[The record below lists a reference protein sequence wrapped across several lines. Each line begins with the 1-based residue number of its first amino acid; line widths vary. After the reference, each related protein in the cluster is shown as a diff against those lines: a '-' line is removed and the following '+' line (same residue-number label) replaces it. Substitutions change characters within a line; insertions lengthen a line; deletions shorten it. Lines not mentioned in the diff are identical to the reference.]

1 MTSSSSPA
9 MMRMMMTPKFH
20 KPFSPII
27 METEAPKRFI
37 DTINKT
43 ADKVLSSET
52 ASVEWDWSHKLVG
65 KVHKEVLIPIKG
77 KDDKEFLLNVMKS
90 GCLDYLKEAIKVGNH
105 HTWNKIA
112 GDATPTLN
120 NIHLTHSWVVSQY
133 AGEYNPW
140 HHHTGDFSAVIYL
153 KMPPNMHKEIE
164 EDYEDHYPANGLIEF
179 MFGENQGFRSDNLK
193 FKPVVGKMLVFPSW
207 LKHFVYPFKSEGERR
222 SMSFNAHMF
231 VPE

>member
-1 MTSSSSPA
+1 
-9 MMRMMMTPKFH
+9 MMTPKFH
-20 KPFSPII
+20 RPFSPTI
-27 METEAPKRFI
+27 MESTVPDKFVEI
-37 DTINKT
+37 VNDT

-65 KVHKEVLIPIKG
+65 KVHKEIQIPVRN
-77 KDDKEFLLNVMKS
+77 KEHRELLFTTMRGACV
-90 GCLDYLKEAIKVGNH
+90 DYLKESIKNNTAYG
-105 HTWNKIA
+105 WKKIA
-112 GDATPTLN
+112 SDTVPTVD
-120 NIHLTHSWVVSQY
+120 NIHMAHSWVVSQY

-140 HHHTGDFSAVIYL
+140 HHHSGDFSAVIYL
-153 KMPPNMHKEIE
+153 KLPLNMHKEIE
-164 EDYEDHYPANGLIEF
+164 EDFEDHYPANGLIEF

-193 FKPVVGKMLVFPSW
+193 FKPEVGKLLMFPSW

>member
-1 MTSSSSPA
+1 
-9 MMRMMMTPKFH
+9 MMTPKFH
-20 KPFSPII
+20 RPFSPTI
-27 METEAPKRFI
+27 MESTVPDKFVEI
-37 DTINKT
+37 VNDT

-65 KVHKEVLIPIKG
+65 KVHKEIQIPVSN
-77 KDDKEFLLNVMKS
+77 KEHRELLFTTMRGACV
-90 GCLDYLKEAIKVGNH
+90 DYLKESIKNNTAYG
-105 HTWNKIA
+105 WKKIA
-112 GDATPTLN
+112 SDTVPTVD
-120 NIHLTHSWVVSQY
+120 NIHMAHSWVLSQY

-140 HHHTGDFSAVIYL
+140 HHHSGDFSAVIYL
-153 KMPPNMHKEIE
+153 KLPLNMHKEIE
-164 EDYEDHYPANGLIEF
+164 EDFEDHYPANGLIEF

-193 FKPVVGKMLVFPSW
+193 FKPEVGKLLMFPSW

>member
-1 MTSSSSPA
+1 ML
-9 MMRMMMTPKFH
+9 MMTPKFH
-20 KPFSPII
+20 RPFSPTI
-27 METEAPKRFI
+27 MESTVPDKFVEI
-37 DTINKT
+37 VNDT

-65 KVHKEVLIPIKG
+65 KVHKEIQIPVSN
-77 KDDKEFLLNVMKS
+77 KEHRELLFTTMRGACV
-90 GCLDYLKEAIKVGNH
+90 DYLKESIKNNTAYG
-105 HTWNKIA
+105 WKKIA
-112 GDATPTLN
+112 NDAVPTVD
-120 NIHLTHSWVVSQY
+120 NIHMAHSWVVSQY

-140 HHHTGDFSAVIYL
+140 HHHSGDFSSVIYL
-153 KMPPNMHKEIE
+153 KLPPNMHKEIE
-164 EDYEDHYPANGLIEF
+164 EDFEDHYPANGLIEF

-193 FKPVVGKMLVFPSW
+193 FKPEVGKLLMFPSW

>member
-1 MTSSSSPA
+1 
-9 MMRMMMTPKFH
+9 MMTPKFH
-20 KPFSPII
+20 RPFSPTI
-27 METEAPKRFI
+27 MESTVPDKFVEI
-37 DTINKT
+37 VNDT

-65 KVHKEVLIPIKG
+65 KVHKEIQIPVSN
-77 KDDKEFLLNVMKS
+77 KEHRELLFTTMRGACV
-90 GCLDYLKEAIKVGNH
+90 DYLKESIKNNTAYG
-105 HTWNKIA
+105 WKKIA
-112 GDATPTLN
+112 NDAVPTVD
-120 NIHLTHSWVVSQY
+120 NIHMAHSWVVSQY

-140 HHHTGDFSAVIYL
+140 HHHSGDFSAVIYL
-153 KMPPNMHKEIE
+153 KLPPNMHKEIE
-164 EDYEDHYPANGLIEF
+164 EDFEDHYPANGLIEF

-193 FKPVVGKMLVFPSW
+193 FKPEVGKLLMFPSW